1 MKTPKMNIM
10 SKKNKKQNSELIE
23 KLNEIQSQLNEVK
36 SDAGIVVEE
45 ADIVFTREQ
54 LENFLV
60 EYTSKVNQFI
70 FDEMYNSLDHESV
83 VSFEVEG
90 NTITPFIDEDLLRET
105 FNEATYNVDSDVIME
120 YADEAISEVM

>member
-1 MKTPKMNIM
+1 M
-10 SKKNKKQNSELIE
+10 SKKNKNQNSELIE
-23 KLNEIQSQLNEVK
+23 KLNEIQSQLNDVK
-36 SDAGIVVEE
+36 SDAGIEVE
-45 ADIVFTREQ
+45 DSVTFTREQ

-70 FDEMYNSLDHESV
+70 FDEMYNSLDHENV

-105 FNEATYNVDSDVIME
+105 FNEVTYNVDSDVIME

>member
-1 MKTPKMNIM
+1 M
-10 SKKNKKQNSELIE
+10 SKKDKKQNTELIE
-23 KLNEIQSQLNEVK
+23 KLIEIQSQLNEVK
-36 SDAGIVVEE
+36 SEAGIVVEE
-45 ADIVFTREQ
+45 GDIVFTREQ

-70 FDEMYNSLDHESV
+70 FDEMYNSLDHENV